1 MVKSVCQDWP
11 GAGPERSVETG
22 SSRSSTRL
30 ICESSECSRALSC
43 LAACPSEGSL
53 RSARK
58 FATGAGR
65 TASGCERLERRVTR
79 SHPSPPPKC
88 VQVEAHV
95 QRVNRDADGELLSYD
110 LTARAQAGIRFGGR
124 IRARCVTASWH
135 RRGRVGAPCG
145 LGCCHAVRNTRL
157 TRGSEAVT

>member
-1 MVKSVCQDWP
+1 M
-11 GAGPERSVETG
+11 R
-22 SSRSSTRL
+22 
-30 ICESSECSRALSC
+30 
-43 LAACPSEGSL
+43 
-53 RSARK
+53 
-58 FATGAGR
+58 
-65 TASGCERLERRVTR
+65 
-79 SHPSPPPKC
+79 

-124 IRARCVTASWH
+124 IRARCVTASCPRGRDRKSQGCRH